1 VHTVRGYHLYR
12 LIEHDPEQMA
22 EVLHISE
29 SLLSRC
35 GLASIVGTD
44 GGIGRIDSACSEE
57 QAIARYAANRYALVI
72 LSDLHAAEAHRRLLK
87 YIKQESPKQKVLVI
101 GDTENAREVLW
112 LLEQGVDGYLTRECD
127 RDEII
132 HAVFAI
138 IKGER
143 FFCNKVLNILVERH
157 MLKDEVDDCSA
168 TNLTLREMDITRLIA
183 EGKTSKE
190 IATQLIISQHTVQT
204 HRKNIMR
211 KLKMNSVS
219 ELTLYAVNT
228 GLITTTK

>member
-1 VHTVRGYHLYR
+1 MVK
-12 LIEHDPEQMA
+12 
-22 EVLHISE
+22 VLHVSE

-35 GLASIVGTD
+35 GLASIIGQD
-44 GGIGRIDSACSEE
+44 SGIAPIE
-57 QAIARYAANRYALVI
+57 QACDEEVAMTHYVAEKYGLVV
-72 LSDLHAAEAHRRLLK
+72 LSDLKTSETQKRLLK
-87 YIKQESPKQKVLVI
+87 HIKQESPTQKVLVI
-101 GDTENAREVLW
+101 GETENAREVLW

-132 HAVFAI
+132 HAIYAI

-157 MLKDEVDDCSA
+157 MMKDEEDDCSA

-190 IATQLIISQHTVQT
+190 IANQLHISQHTVQT

-211 KLKMNSVS
+211 KLKVNSVS

-228 GLITTTK
+228 GLIATNK

>member
-1 VHTVRGYHLYR
+1 MVK
-12 LIEHDPEQMA
+12 
-22 EVLHISE
+22 VLHISE

-35 GLASIVGTD
+35 GLASIIGSD
-44 GGIGRIDSACSEE
+44 SGIAPIEHARDE
-57 QAIARYAANRYALVI
+57 QEALAHYAADKYGLVVF
-72 LSDLHAAEAHRRLLK
+72 SDLKASEIQKRLLK
-87 YIKQESPKQKVLVI
+87 HIIQQDPKQKVLVI
-101 GDTENAREVLW
+101 GETENAREVLW

-132 HAVFAI
+132 HAIYAI

-157 MLKDEVDDCSA
+157 MMKDEEDDCSA

-190 IATQLIISQHTVQT
+190 IATHLHISQHTVQT

-211 KLKMNSVS
+211 KLKVNSVS

-228 GLITTTK
+228 GLIPTSK

>member
-1 VHTVRGYHLYR
+1 MVK
-12 LIEHDPEQMA
+12 
-22 EVLHISE
+22 VLHISE

-35 GLASIVGTD
+35 GLASIIGSD
-44 GGIGRIDSACSEE
+44 SGIAPIE
-57 QAIARYAANRYALVI
+57 QARDEQEAVAHYEADKYGLVVF
-72 LSDLHAAEAHRRLLK
+72 SDLKASEIQKRLLK
-87 YIKQESPKQKVLVI
+87 HIIQQDPKQKVLVI
-101 GDTENAREVLW
+101 GETENAREVLW

-132 HAVFAI
+132 HAIYAI

-157 MLKDEVDDCSA
+157 MMKDEEDDCSA

-190 IATQLIISQHTVQT
+190 VANQLHISQHTVQT

-211 KLKMNSVS
+211 KLKVNSVS

-228 GLITTTK
+228 GLIPTSK